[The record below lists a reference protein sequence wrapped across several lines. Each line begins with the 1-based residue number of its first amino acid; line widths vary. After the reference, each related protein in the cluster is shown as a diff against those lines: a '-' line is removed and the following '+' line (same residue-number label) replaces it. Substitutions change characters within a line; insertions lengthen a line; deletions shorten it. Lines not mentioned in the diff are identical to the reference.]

1 MKGEVSKD
9 DNDLILTID
18 SEEPLPD
25 KPDEP
30 DKPDNPPDKPDE
42 PDEPVKPV
50 KPDKLH
56 KPEINP
62 NTKSLVE
69 TRAAQSAM
77 INRGADLLVDQTLRQ
92 VARTIAD
99 TDGTLTFATLEGTNN
114 MRFDT
119 GSHISLNGYHWN
131 VGAAKVNEGK
141 KGKFTW
147 GPFFEMGDATYDSF
161 LNNGV
166 HGSGDTSYVG
176 GGLFCRQDYRDGLYL
191 EASARGGRTKA
202 SYDSSNLGLGFG
214 SGAVLSASFDTD
226 ALYLAGHLGLG
237 KVFRQGA
244 KDSLDVYGK
253 YLYSYTGSDDARLSS
268 GETYHFDGVD
278 SHRLRVGVRYIHEA
292 GKNSKGYLGAAYQY
306 EFNGDARAHYQGL
319 DLASPSLK
327 GSSCLMEAGWILSP
341 SKDSPVNFD
350 LGITGWLGNQK
361 GITFHAGVNYKF

>member
-1 MKGEVSKD
+1 M
-9 DNDLILTID
+9 
-18 SEEPLPD
+18 
-25 KPDEP
+25 
-30 DKPDNPPDKPDE
+30 
-42 PDEPVKPV
+42 
-50 KPDKLH
+50 
-56 KPEINP
+56 
-62 NTKSLVE
+62 
-69 TRAAQSAM
+69 
-77 INRGADLLVDQTLRQ
+77 
-92 VARTIAD
+92 
-99 TDGTLTFATLEGTNN
+99 
-114 MRFDT
+114 
-119 GSHISLNGYHWN
+119 
-131 VGAAKVNEGK
+131 
-141 KGKFTW
+141 
-147 GPFFEMGDATYDSF
+147 
-161 LNNGV
+161 
-166 HGSGDTSYVG
+166 G

-202 SYDSSNLGLGFG
+202 SYDSSDLGRGFG

-253 YLYSYTGSDDARLSS
+253 YLYSYTGSDDTRLSS